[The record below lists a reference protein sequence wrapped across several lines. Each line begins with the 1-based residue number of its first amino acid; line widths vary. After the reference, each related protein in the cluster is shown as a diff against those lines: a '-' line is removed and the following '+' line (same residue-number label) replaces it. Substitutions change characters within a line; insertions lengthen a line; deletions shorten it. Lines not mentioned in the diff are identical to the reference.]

1 MLAKDQEGYPR
12 TVSQLSNKKDL
23 GRIYQVDTYLIP
35 KRDTRIL
42 FREIM

>member
-23 GRIYQVDTYLIP
+23 GRIYQVDT
-35 KRDTRIL
+35 
-42 FREIM
+42 